1 MVVPSK
7 KSSWFHLLFAYYGT
21 IAVKIWPRIL
31 VVVLFSCLITGIYQY
46 EHSFID
52 PNLEHSKPIGL
63 LHKLPLKI
71 SHFSLI
77 TLALS
82 IFLGFR
88 NNTSYDR
95 FWEGR
100 KLWGGIVNMSRNF
113 CRQLYSFVND
123 PRAQELR
130 TTLAYACAAYPH
142 TLRMH
147 LRGEWNPKEIESLL
161 PSDVIDSLA
170 KEQNKPIALLH
181 WMGIT
186 LRFAHDQ
193 GWLNVYH
200 HTIMEE
206 SLSALCNLQG
216 GCERI
221 KATPIPYSYN
231 ILLHRIVALY
241 CFSLPFGLVSELTLG
256 TPIVVGIISY
266 AFLGLDA
273 IGDEI
278 ENPFERDQN
287 DLPLGAI
294 SHMIE
299 SNIRQRMGLE
309 ALELKQPDPKTRLL
323 L

>member
-31 VVVLFSCLITGIYQY
+31 LVVVFSCIITGIYQY
-46 EHSFID
+46 EHALID
-52 PNLEHSKPIGL
+52 QNLMDNAQGL

-113 CRQLYSFVND
+113 CRQLYSFINT
-123 PRAQELR
+123 PEAEELR

-147 LRGEWNPKEIESLL
+147 LRGEWNPKEVEGLL
-161 PSDVIDSLA
+161 PSDLIDALA

-181 WMGIT
+181 WMGLK
-186 LRFAHDQ
+186 LRTAHDQ

-299 SNIRQRMGLE
+299 SNVRQRMGLE

>member
-1 MVVPSK
+1 
-7 KSSWFHLLFAYYGT
+7 
-21 IAVKIWPRIL
+21 
-31 VVVLFSCLITGIYQY
+31 
-46 EHSFID
+46 
-52 PNLEHSKPIGL
+52 
-63 LHKLPLKI
+63 
-71 SHFSLI
+71 
-77 TLALS
+77 
-82 IFLGFR
+82 
-88 NNTSYDR
+88 
-95 FWEGR
+95 
-100 KLWGGIVNMSRNF
+100 
-113 CRQLYSFVND
+113 
-123 PRAQELR
+123 
-130 TTLAYACAAYPH
+130 
-142 TLRMH
+142 
-147 LRGEWNPKEIESLL
+147 
-161 PSDVIDSLA
+161 
-170 KEQNKPIALLH
+170 
-181 WMGIT
+181 
-186 LRFAHDQ
+186 
-193 GWLNVYH
+193 
-200 HTIMEE
+200 MEE
-206 SLSALCNLQG
+206 SLSSLCNLQG

-299 SNIRQRMGLE
+299 SNVRQRMGLE

>member
-1 MVVPSK
+1 MIVPRK
-7 KSSWFHLLFAYYGT
+7 KSSWLHLLFSYYGT

-31 VVVLFSCLITGIYQY
+31 VVLLFSCLITGLYQAG
-46 EHSFID
+46 H
-52 PNLEHSKPIGL
+52 
-63 LHKLPLKI
+63 LHGLPLKI
-71 SHFSLI
+71 GHFSLI

-100 KLWGGIVNMSRNF
+100 KLWGGVVNMSRNF
-113 CRQLYSFVND
+113 CRQLYSFINA
-123 PRAQELR
+123 PQASELR
-130 TTLAYACAAYPH
+130 TELAYACAAYPH

-147 LRGEWNPKEIESLL
+147 LRGEWSTKELESLL
-161 PSDVIDSLA
+161 PVDVIQSLE

-181 WMGIT
+181 WVGLR

-200 HTIMEE
+200 HTMMEE
-206 SLSALCNLQG
+206 TLSSLCNLQG

-241 CFSLPFGLVSELTLG
+241 CFSLSFGLVSELTLG

-299 SNIRQRMGLE
+299 SNIRQRMGLA
-309 ALELKQPDPKTRLL
+309 ALELKQPDLKTRLL